1 MIKKVVNFRILI
13 QIIFLGFMIFSVTIL
28 ERSISRLIVLSVTFL
43 IGSYHCGWICPFGTI
58 QEYMSKIRKKFIRKT
73 YNVPEK
79 IDKILS
85 PIRYIPLFIS
95 VILITDVLNARKIMF
110 SLLRGKQIA
119 IISLVVLVIF
129 LIFSLFIDRPFC
141 RWFCVDGARYGLLS
155 FGRILTIKR
164 DNEKCVNCQKC
175 DKSCPMEIKVSQ
187 HNEILNPK
195 CINCLSCIAEC
206 PERKTLSIG
215 IRSFS
220 GKYNLIS
227 FFGALVFG
235 IWILTRLLK

>member
-1 MIKKVVNFRILI
+1 MHDLETIRSI
-13 QIIFLGFMIFSVTIL
+13 TIL
-28 ERSISRLIVLSVTFL
+28 PEKSAQIF
-43 IGSYHCGWICPFGTI
+43 
-58 QEYMSKIRKKFIRKT
+58 QIRKKFIRKT

-175 DKSCPMEIKVSQ
+175 DKSCPMEIKVSR

-195 CINCLSCIAEC
+195 CINCLSCIYSCSKEKAL
-206 PERKTLSIG
+206 KVGL
-215 IRSFS
+215 RSFS
-220 GKYNLIS
+220 SKYSLITYLIAVV
-227 FFGALVFG
+227 FGA
-235 IWILTRLLK
+235 WILMKLLKFV